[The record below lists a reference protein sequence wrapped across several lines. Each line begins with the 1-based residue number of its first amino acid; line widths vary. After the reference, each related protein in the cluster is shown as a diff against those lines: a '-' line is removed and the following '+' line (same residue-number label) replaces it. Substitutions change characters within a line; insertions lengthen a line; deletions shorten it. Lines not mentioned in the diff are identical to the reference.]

1 MALLGMPFLNSF
13 ILTLSWPIAYQ
24 SINGYQRSVN
34 VNVIRLQDTVLWLMV
49 LITWSYGKL

>member
-34 VNVIRLQDTVLWLMV
+34 VNVIRLQDTVLW
-49 LITWSYGKL
+49 S